1 MTYRIDEDKLAEV
14 ALLFNDQVDPAATDE
29 LVESE
34 ITADWHE
41 GDEHQEWIDSVSAQE
56 IVDWL
61 ASFYD

>member
-1 MTYRIDEDKLAEV
+1 MTYKIDSDKLAEV
-14 ALLFNDQVDPAATDE
+14 VRLFNDQVDPEATDD

-34 ITADWHE
+34 ICADWNE
-41 GDEHQEWIDSVSAQE
+41 GSRHQAWIEAAPAQE